1 MPVDFTYEALAD
13 LELIED
19 YIKTESGDPEAARA
33 FIETLVEGLQ
43 VLDAFPYAGIA
54 REDLAPNLR
63 QYQVK
68 SYLALY
74 EATDTGVTIKVVTRK
89 GRDLRRMLGQ

>member
-13 LELIED
+13 LEFIED
-19 YIKTESGDPEAARA
+19 YIERESGNSETARV

-63 QYQVK
+63 QYPMK
-68 SYLALY
+68 SYIALY
-74 EATDTGVTIKVVTRK
+74 EATDTGVIIKVITRK